1 MGSSTSHAAIVGPDP
16 APAARVLLVE
26 DDDALL
32 RSCRRALE
40 AAGFSVETA
49 SDGQQA
55 TRVLGQRSFDVVVSD
70 IAMPEVGGIELLKA
84 IRSRDND
91 VPVILMTAF
100 AELGSALDAIEYG
113 ALAYLRKP
121 FGLEAL
127 RAAVTK
133 AARLNRLARLKREAV
148 ADAEVGELA
157 NDRAGLQSAFDQ
169 ALATLWMAFQPVV
182 SVSQRE
188 VVAYEALMRTA
199 EPALPHP
206 GAVLSAAE
214 RLGRLH
220 ELGRLIRSRV
230 ALQMP
235 GCPAQSVFV
244 NLHGRD
250 LLDDELYS
258 ASAPLSAWASRVVFE
273 ITERASLE
281 QVKGFEARATELR
294 TLGYRLAID
303 DLGAG
308 YAGLTSFAQLEPEVV
323 KFDMSL
329 VRGIERSPVRQRL
342 VKAMTAVFREMQ
354 TVVVAEGVETPAE
367 RDTLVD
373 LGCDLLQGYLFARPD
388 RSFPTPKW

>member
-1 MGSSTSHAAIVGPDP
+1 MGLSTAVLTGTDSP
-16 APAARVLLVE
+16 ATRVLLVE

-40 AAGFSVETA
+40 AVGFTVETA

-55 TRVLGQRSFDVVVSD
+55 TRVLGLRSFDVVVSD

-127 RAAVTK
+127 RSAVTK
-133 AARLNRLARLKREAV
+133 AARLSRLARLKREVV
-148 ADAEVGELA
+148 ADVEVGADGLPG
-157 NDRAGLQSAFDQ
+157 DRGGLQTAFDQ
-169 ALATLWMAFQPVV
+169 ALATLWVAFQPVV
-182 SVSQRE
+182 SVSRRE
-188 VVAYEALMRTA
+188 VYAYEALMRTA

-220 ELGRLIRSRV
+220 ELGRLIRARV
-230 ALQMP
+230 AVHLP
-235 GCPAQSVFV
+235 SCPAGSVFV

-258 ASAPLSAWASRVVFE
+258 PTSPLSAWAPRVVFE

-281 QVKGFEARATELR
+281 QVKGFESRAAELR
-294 TLGYRLAID
+294 NLGYRLAID

-354 TVVVAEGVETPAE
+354 TLVVAEGVETPAE
-367 RDTLVD
+367 RDTLVE

-388 RSFPTPKW
+388 RPFPTPKW

>member
-1 MGSSTSHAAIVGPDP
+1 MGSSTAAIAGTESETST
-16 APAARVLLVE
+16 RVLLVE

-40 AAGFSVETA
+40 AAGFSVECA

-55 TRVLGQRSFDVVVSD
+55 TRVLGQRNFDVVVSD

-133 AARLNRLARLKREAV
+133 AARLSRLLRMKREAV

-157 NDRAGLQSAFDQ
+157 GDRAGLQAAFDQ
-169 ALATLWMAFQPVV
+169 ALATLWTAFQPVV
-182 SVSQRE
+182 SVSRRE

-220 ELGRLIRSRV
+220 ELGRLIRARV
-230 ALQMP
+230 ALQLP
-235 GCPAQSVFV
+235 SCPAESVFV

-258 ASAPLSAWASRVVFE
+258 ANAPLSAWANRVVFE

-329 VRGIERSPVRQRL
+329 VRGIDRSPVRQRL

-354 TVVVAEGVETPAE
+354 TLVVAEGVETPAE